1 MFVACV
7 LTKKDMQYYSKINTC
22 FKRVQDPQSP
32 LRNCI
37 IPEEFSQ
44 EEFSILAN
52 CKWLATEKI
61 DGTNMSYHFKYVD
74 TPLGAEDCLEVKG
87 KTPEASIPTPLI
99 EKMQSMLTKDDF
111 YRVFVK
117 DETDLVDVFI
127 FGEGYGKKIM
137 KHGSD
142 YIKDGVGFIVF
153 DIKINGIWLTRESVE
168 DICKQLNLDVV
179 PLVGYMRLFE
189 AIEYVAKGFKS
200 AVAENKDLNAEG
212 LVLTAPLG
220 MLDRLGNRI
229 ITKIKTCDFTK
240 LNAKLKSIK

>member
-1 MFVACV
+1 
-7 LTKKDMQYYSKINTC
+7 MQYYSKINTC

-32 LRNCI
+32 LRDCI

-44 EEFSILAN
+44 EEFSVLAN

-61 DGTNMSYHFKYVD
+61 DGTNMSYHFKYAD
-74 TPLGAEDCLEVKG
+74 TPLGTEDCLEING
-87 KTPEASIPTPLI
+87 KTPEAKIPTPLL

-117 DETDLVDVFI
+117 DETNLVDVFI
-127 FGEGYGKKIM
+127 FGEGYGRKIQ
-137 KHGSD
+137 KCGSD
-142 YIKDGVGFIVF
+142 YIKNDVGFIVF

-168 DICKQLNLDVV
+168 DICKQLNLDMV
-179 PLVGYMRLFE
+179 PVVGYMTLFE

-220 MLDRLGNRI
+220 MRDRLGNRI
-229 ITKIKTCDFTK
+229 ITKIKTCDFVK
-240 LNAKLKSIK
+240 LNDKLKSIK

>member
-1 MFVACV
+1 
-7 LTKKDMQYYSKINTC
+7 MQYYSKINTC

-32 LRNCI
+32 LRDCI

-44 EEFSILAN
+44 EEFSVLAN

-61 DGTNMSYHFKYVD
+61 DGTNMSYHFKYID
-74 TPLGAEDCLEVKG
+74 TPLGAEDCLEING
-87 KTPEASIPTPLI
+87 KTPESKIPTPLL
-99 EKMQSMLTKDDF
+99 EKMQSMLTKEDF

-117 DETDLVDVFI
+117 DETGFVDIFI
-127 FGEGYGKKIM
+127 FGEGYGRKIQ
-137 KHGSD
+137 KCGAD
-142 YIKDGVGFIVF
+142 YIKNDVGFIVF

-168 DICKQLNLDVV
+168 DICKQLNLNVV
-179 PLVGYMRLFE
+179 PLVGYMSLFE

-220 MLDRLGNRI
+220 MLDRRGNRI